1 MLRAASEP
9 DPGENENRLKSNRRI
24 TGRPPMFGR
33 STALLMIT
41 HAMPTPSMLTASSW
55 RPKRWSDVVPVVAG
69 VLACLYKPPVLGSP
83 AGAEMLFIEGDAEE
97 VSAVRLLRGYM
108 LVQPASSPI
117 DDLAAVHV
125 FDLE

>member
-1 MLRAASEP
+1 M
-9 DPGENENRLKSNRRI
+9 
-24 TGRPPMFGR
+24 
-33 STALLMIT
+33 
-41 HAMPTPSMLTASSW
+41 
-55 RPKRWSDVVPVVAG
+55 VAG

-125 FDLE
+125 FDLDEGAVPTASVEVGIDQPASHVDLSRYLHILLVAVPEEKYVGDKSAFF